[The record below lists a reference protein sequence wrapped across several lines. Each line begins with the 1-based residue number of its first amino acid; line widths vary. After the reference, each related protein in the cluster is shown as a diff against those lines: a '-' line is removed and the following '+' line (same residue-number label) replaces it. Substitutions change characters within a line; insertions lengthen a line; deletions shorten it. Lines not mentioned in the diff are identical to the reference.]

1 MRFVHD
7 KLVIRLRHT
16 PSESALQA
24 LNEDFADIIVGEKI
38 AAADPFPEERED
50 NQHLDLPRIAFDF
63 DRRHYG
69 RLRLLIDVLNT
80 L

>member
-7 KLVIRLRHT
+7 KLVIRLKHV

-24 LNEDFADIIVGEKI
+24 LNEDFGDIIVGEKI
-38 AAADPFPEERED
+38 RVCDAYPDERED
-50 NQHLDLPRIAFDF
+50 NQHLDLPRICFDF

-80 L
+80 Y